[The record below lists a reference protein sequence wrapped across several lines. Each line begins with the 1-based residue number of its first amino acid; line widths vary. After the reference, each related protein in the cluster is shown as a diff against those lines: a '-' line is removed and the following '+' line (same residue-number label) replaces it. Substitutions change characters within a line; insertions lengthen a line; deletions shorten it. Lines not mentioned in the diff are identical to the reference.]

1 MTVENTLTAFI
12 DTSIAGMTTASDYN
26 YDYADVNEY
35 KPDDKTYPNVKSN
48 YMVAEAQEV
57 IVANK
62 YTANLNA
69 EFMVT
74 VDNSADVDVQLDK
87 VVEDFKRLFDDQHSN
102 LQTNGMIWERYIGK
116 EKTYRLNKYRPGSVL
131 IRWLIRYR
139 VDMDDPSS
147 T

>member
-1 MTVENTLTAFI
+1 MA
-12 DTSIAGMTTASDYN
+12 TASDYN

-35 KPDDKTYPNVKSN
+35 KPDDKSYPNVKSN

-69 EFMVT
+69 EFKVT
-74 VDNSADVDVQLDK
+74 VDNTADVDVQLDK
-87 VVEDFKRLFDDQHSN
+87 VVEDFKRLFDDQHET
-102 LQTNGMIWERYIGK
+102 LQTKGMIYSRYIGK
-116 EKTYRLNKYRPGSVL
+116 EKTYSLNKYRPGSVL